1 LRKVG
6 LRANFFVFCVRKKS
20 QKTMKKRLARLL
32 EESIDS
38 CIEKEVLKKTDI
50 PFIEVELPREGSH
63 GDYASNIAM
72 VLASSQK
79 EAPRRIAERI
89 VENIN
94 DSDRILDKIEIAGP
108 GFINFFI
115 RSSVWPTLLED
126 VDTLEDRYGE
136 SNIGKGSKVQVEF
149 VSANPTGPL
158 HIGHARG
165 AVIGDTIANILQASG
180 FSVSREYYINDAGN
194 QMNMLG
200 ESVYYRYLE
209 LMGPDK
215 SGFPDNCYQGEYI
228 TELARE
234 IYAKFG
240 DRFRSD
246 KESSIAFLTE
256 YAADSIL
263 DGIKKDLETLGVT
276 FDRYFS
282 EKELYTNDSVANILQ
297 KLKKEGFIY
306 EEGGTLWFKTMDSG
320 DEKDRV
326 VVRENGEPT
335 YFAADIAYHRDKYS
349 RGFDKV
355 INVWGADHHGY
366 IPRMQAGI
374 QALGRKKE
382 DLEVVLVQLVNLLR
396 GGVPVPMSTRTGEF
410 VTTREV
416 TDEVG
421 KDGVRYNFL
430 MRRSNSHLDFDLEL
444 AKAQSSENPVYY
456 VQYAHARISS
466 IMRLAAEQGYRI
478 PDYDD
483 IKPDLLATPEE
494 HELAKLID
502 AFPEMVEGSAKT
514 LEPHRIPYYI
524 NDLASIFHSFYNK
537 HKVVSDNAELT
548 KARLFLIKTT
558 AIVIRNALRLL
569 GVSAPERM

>member
-1 LRKVG
+1 
-6 LRANFFVFCVRKKS
+6 
-20 QKTMKKRLARLL
+20 MKKRIARLL
-32 EESIDS
+32 EESVNS
-38 CIEKEVLKKTDI
+38 CIEKEVLKKTAI
-50 PFIEVELPREGSH
+50 PSIEVEPPREGSH

-72 VLASSQK
+72 VFASSQR
-79 EAPRRIAERI
+79 EAPRRIAEHI

-115 RSSVWPTLLED
+115 RSNVWPTLLEE
-126 VDTLEDRYGE
+126 VDTLGDRYGK
-136 SNIGKGSKVQVEF
+136 SNIGDGTRVQVEF

-209 LMGPDK
+209 LMGLDE
-215 SGFPDNCYQGEYI
+215 SGFPDNCYQGQYI

-234 IYAKFG
+234 IYDKLG
-240 DRFRSD
+240 DKFRSD
-246 KESSIAFLTE
+246 IKGAIPFMTE
-256 YAADSIL
+256 YAANSIL
-263 DGIKKDLETLGVT
+263 NGIKKDLETLGVT

-282 EKELYTNDSVANILQ
+282 EKELYINDGVAKILQ
-297 KLKKEGFIY
+297 KLRKEGFIY
-306 EEGGTLWFKTMDSG
+306 EEGGALWFKTIDFD

-335 YFAADIAYHRDKYS
+335 YFAADIAYHQDKYS
-349 RGFDKV
+349 RGFDKI

-466 IMRLAAEQGYRI
+466 IMRLAMEQGHRI
-478 PDYDD
+478 PAYDD
-483 IKPDLLATPEE
+483 IRPDLLATPEE

-502 AFPEMVEGSAKT
+502 TFPEIVEGSAKT

-524 NDLASIFHSFYNK
+524 NDLASKFHSFYNR
-537 HKVVSDNAELT
+537 HKVVSDNDELT
-548 KARLFLIKTT
+548 KSRLFLIKTT
-558 AIVIRNALRLL
+558 AIVIRNALKLL

>member
-1 LRKVG
+1 
-6 LRANFFVFCVRKKS
+6 
-20 QKTMKKRLARLL
+20 MKERLINLL
-32 EESIDS
+32 GKSIDS
-38 CIEKEVLKKTDI
+38 CVEKGLLKEAYI
-50 PFIEVELPREGSH
+50 PFIEVEFPREGSH

-72 VLASSQK
+72 VLASSQR
-79 EAPRRIAERI
+79 EAPRKIAERI
-89 VENIN
+89 VGNI
-94 DSDRILDKIEIAGP
+94 DDGDGLLDKVEIAGP

-115 RSSVWPTLLED
+115 KNNVWAVLLKE
-126 VDTLEDRYGE
+126 VDRYGDRYGE
-136 SNIGKGSKVQVEF
+136 SNIGNGVKVQVEF

-165 AVIGDTIANILQASG
+165 AVIGDVIANILKTSG

-209 LMGPDK
+209 LMGEDIV
-215 SGFPDNCYQGEYI
+215 FPGNCYQGSYI
-228 TELARE
+228 TELAQTIRE
-234 IYAKFG
+234 QFG

-246 KESSIAFLTE
+246 RETAIPFLTR
-256 YAADSIL
+256 YAADFIL
-263 DGIKKDLETLGVT
+263 EGIKEDLETLGVV

-282 EKELYTNDSVANILQ
+282 EKELYKDDGVSKILQ
-297 KLKKEGFIY
+297 DLQKDGFIY
-306 EEGGTLWFKTMDSG
+306 KEADAVWFKTTDFG

-326 VVRENGEPT
+326 VIRENGEPT
-335 YFAADIAYHRDKYS
+335 YFAADIAYHLNKYS

-366 IPRMQAGI
+366 IPRMQAAI

-382 DLEVVLVQLVNLLR
+382 DLEIVLVQLVNLLR
-396 GGVPVPMSTRTGEF
+396 NGIPVPMSTRAGEF
-410 VTTREV
+410 VTIREV
-416 TDEVG
+416 TEEVG
-421 KDGVRYNFL
+421 KDAARYNFL

-466 IMRLAAEQGYRI
+466 IMRLAAEQGY
-478 PDYDD
+478 PAPGYDE
-483 IKPDLLATPEE
+483 IRPDLLTTAEE
-494 HELAKLID
+494 CELIKLID
-502 AFPEMVEGSAKT
+502 TFREMVEGSAKS

-524 NDLASIFHSFYNK
+524 NDLASVFHSFYNK
-537 HKVVSDNAELT
+537 HKVISDNVELT
-548 KARLFLIKTT
+548 KARLFLIKSTGT
-558 AIVIRNALRLL
+558 VIKNALRLL

>member
-1 LRKVG
+1 
-6 LRANFFVFCVRKKS
+6 
-20 QKTMKKRLARLL
+20 MKKKLIELL
-32 EESIDS
+32 EKSINS
-38 CIEKEVLKKTDI
+38 CLKKGILKETTI

-72 VLASSQK
+72 VLASGQR

-89 VENIN
+89 VNNIN
-94 DSDRILDKIEIAGP
+94 DSDGILDKIEIAGP

-115 RSSVWPTLLED
+115 KSDAWAALLKE
-126 VDTLEDRYGE
+126 VDELGDRYGE

-165 AVIGDTIANILQASG
+165 AVIGDVIASILQASG

-209 LMGPDK
+209 LMGENV
-215 SGFPDNCYQGEYI
+215 SFPETCYQGGYI

-234 IYAKFG
+234 IHDKFG
-240 DRFRSD
+240 DTFRSD
-246 KESSIAFLTE
+246 KAGAIPFLTE
-256 YAADSIL
+256 YAAGSIL
-263 DGIKKDLETLGVT
+263 ERIKEDLETLGVI

-282 EKELYTNDSVANILQ
+282 EKELYRNDDVSKILQ
-297 KLKKEGFIY
+297 KLRKEGFIY
-306 EEGGTLWFKTMDSG
+306 EQEGALWFKTTDFD

-335 YFAADIAYHRDKYS
+335 YFAADIAYHLNKYS
-349 RGFDKV
+349 RGFDRV

-366 IPRMQAGI
+366 IPRMQACI

-382 DLEVVLVQLVNLLR
+382 DLGIVLVQLVNLMR
-396 GGVPVPMSTRTGEF
+396 GGVPVPMSTRAGEF
-410 VTTREV
+410 VTIREV

-421 KDGVRYNFL
+421 KDAARYNFL
-430 MRRSNSHLDFDLEL
+430 MRRSNSHLDFDLEV

-456 VQYAHARISS
+456 VQYAHARICS
-466 IMRLAAEQGYRI
+466 IMRNALEQGYRI
-478 PDYDD
+478 PVYGD
-483 IKPDLLATPEE
+483 IRLDLLTTDEE
-494 HELAKLID
+494 HELIKTID
-502 AFPEMVEGSAKT
+502 TFPEIVEGSAKA

-537 HKVVSDNAELT
+537 HKVVSDNTELT
-548 KARLFLIKTT
+548 KARLFLIKS
-558 AIVIRNALRLL
+558 AGIVIRNALNLL

>member
-1 LRKVG
+1 
-6 LRANFFVFCVRKKS
+6 
-20 QKTMKKRLARLL
+20 MKKKLIELLAK
-32 EESIDS
+32 SINA
-38 CIEKEVLKKTDI
+38 CLKKGTLKEADI
-50 PFIEVELPREGSH
+50 PSIEVELPREGAH

-72 VLASSQK
+72 VLASSQR

-89 VENIN
+89 VEGID
-94 DSDRILDKIEIAGP
+94 DSEGIVEKVEIAGP

-115 RSSVWPTLLED
+115 KSDAWAALLEE
-126 VDTLEDRYGE
+126 VDELGDRYGE
-136 SNIGKGSKVQVEF
+136 SDIGRGSRVQVEF

-165 AVIGDTIANILQASG
+165 AVIGDVIAAILQASG
-180 FSVSREYYINDAGN
+180 VSVSREYYINDAGN
-194 QMNMLG
+194 QMNTLG
-200 ESVYYRYLE
+200 ESVHYRYLE
-209 LMGPDK
+209 LLGENV
-215 SGFPDNCYQGEYI
+215 SFPDTCYQGGYI

-234 IYAKFG
+234 IQGTFG
-240 DRFRSD
+240 EKFRSD
-246 KESSIAFLTE
+246 REGAIPFLTE
-256 YAADSIL
+256 YAAGSIL
-263 DGIKKDLETLGVT
+263 EGIKEDLETLGVV

-282 EKELYTNDSVANILQ
+282 EKELHANDDVAKILQ
-297 KLKKEGFIY
+297 RLKEEDFIY
-306 EEGGTLWFKTMDSG
+306 EEGGTLWFRTTDFG

-335 YFAADIAYHRDKYS
+335 YFAGDIAYHLNKYE

-366 IPRMQAGI
+366 IPRMQACI

-396 GGVPVPMSTRTGEF
+396 GGVPVPMSTRAGEF
-410 VTTREV
+410 VTIREV

-421 KDGVRYNFL
+421 KDAARYNFL
-430 MRRSNSHLDFDLEL
+430 MRRSNSHLDFDLEI

-456 VQYAHARISS
+456 VQYAHARICS
-466 IMRLAAEQGYRI
+466 IMRNAVEQGYRI
-478 PDYDD
+478 PAYGD
-483 IKPDLLATPEE
+483 IRLDLLTTAEE
-494 HELAKLID
+494 RELIKIID
-502 AFPEMVEGSAKT
+502 TFPEIVEGSART

-524 NDLASIFHSFYNK
+524 NDLASVFHSFYNK

-548 KARLFLIKTT
+548 TARLFLIKNTG
-558 AIVIRNALRLL
+558 AVIRNALRLL

>member
-1 LRKVG
+1 
-6 LRANFFVFCVRKKS
+6 
-20 QKTMKKRLARLL
+20 MKKKLTRLL
-32 EESIDS
+32 EESINS
-38 CIEKEVLKKTDI
+38 CIKKELLKKTDI
-50 PFIEVELPREGSH
+50 PPIEVELPKEGSH

-72 VLASSQK
+72 VLASSQR
-79 EAPRRIAERI
+79 EAPRKIAERI
-89 VENIN
+89 VKNIN

-115 RSSVWPTLLED
+115 RSGIWSTLLEE
-126 VDTLEDRYGE
+126 VDTLGDNYGH
-136 SNIGKGSKVQVEF
+136 SDIGDGIRVQVEF

-165 AVIGDTIANILQASG
+165 AVIGDTVANILQASG
-180 FSVSREYYINDAGN
+180 YSVSREYYINDAGN
-194 QMNMLG
+194 QMNRLG
-200 ESVYYRYLE
+200 ESVYFRYLE
-209 LMGPDK
+209 LMGDDIV
-215 SGFPDNCYQGEYI
+215 FPEDCYQGEYI

-234 IYAKFG
+234 IYIKFG
-240 DRFRSD
+240 DKFRAD
-246 KESSIAFLTE
+246 KESSIGFLTK

-263 DGIKKDLETLGVT
+263 EGIKEDLEALGIT

-282 EKELYTNDSVANILQ
+282 ESELYVNDGVAKIIR
-297 KLKKEGFIY
+297 KLREEGFIY
-306 EEGGTLWFKTMDSG
+306 EAEGTLWFKTTDSG

-326 VVRENGEPT
+326 VVRGNGDPT
-335 YFAADIAYHRDKYS
+335 YFAADIAYHQNKYA
-349 RGFDKV
+349 RGFDKI

-382 DLEVVLVQLVNLLR
+382 DLEVILVQLVNLLR
-396 GGVPVPMSTRTGEF
+396 GGVPVPMSTRSGEF

-416 TDEVG
+416 TEEVG
-421 KDGVRYNFL
+421 KDAARYNFL

-466 IMRLAAEQGYRI
+466 IMRLAEEQGYRI
-478 PDYDD
+478 PVYND
-483 IKPDLLATPEE
+483 IRPELLVAPEE
-494 HELAKLID
+494 HDLAKMID
-502 AFPEMVEGSAKT
+502 AFPEMVEGSVKT

-537 HKVVSDNAELT
+537 HKVVSDDIEMT

>member
-1 LRKVG
+1 
-6 LRANFFVFCVRKKS
+6 
-20 QKTMKKRLARLL
+20 MKERLIKLI

-38 CIEKEVLKKTDI
+38 CLEKGILKKTDI
-50 PFIEVELPREGSH
+50 PSIEVEFPKEGAH
-63 GDYASNIAM
+63 GDYACNVAM
-72 VLASSQK
+72 ILASGQR

-94 DSDRILDKIEIAGP
+94 DSDRILEKIEIAGP

-115 RSSVWPTLLED
+115 KTNVWAILLKE
-126 VDTLEDRYGE
+126 VDTLGDQYGE
-136 SNIGKGSKVQVEF
+136 SNIGNGSRVQVEF

-158 HIGHARG
+158 HVGHARG
-165 AVIGDTIANILQASG
+165 AVIGDTVANILQASG

-209 LMGPDK
+209 LMGEDIL
-215 SGFPDNCYQGEYI
+215 FPDDCYQGRYI

-234 IYAKFG
+234 IHGKFG
-240 DRFRSD
+240 DKFRSD
-246 KESSIAFLTE
+246 KVGAIAFMTE
-256 YAADSIL
+256 YAANSIL
-263 DGIKKDLETLGVT
+263 DGIKEDLGTLGVT

-282 EKELYTNDSVANILQ
+282 EKELYKNDGVTRILQ
-297 KLKKEGFIY
+297 DLQRKGFVYKKENA
-306 EEGGTLWFKTMDSG
+306 LWFKTTDFG

-335 YFAADIAYHRDKYS
+335 YFAADIAYHRNKYS
-349 RGFDKV
+349 RGFDRV

-366 IPRMQAGI
+366 IPRMHAAVQV
-374 QALGRKKE
+374 LGRKKK

-396 GGVPVPMSTRTGEF
+396 GGIPVPMSTRAGEF
-410 VTTREV
+410 VTIREV
-416 TDEVG
+416 TNEVG
-421 KDGVRYNFL
+421 KDAARYNFL
-430 MRRSNSHLDFDLEL
+430 MRRANSHLDFDLEV

-466 IMRLAAEQGYRI
+466 IMRLATEQGYKT
-478 PDYDD
+478 PAYDE
-483 IKPDLLATPEE
+483 IKPNLLTAAEE
-494 HELAKLID
+494 GELIKMID
-502 AFPEMVEGSAKT
+502 TFPEMVEGSAKA

-524 NDLASIFHSFYNK
+524 NDLASVFHSFYNK
-537 HKVVSDNAELT
+537 HKVVSDDVELT
-548 KARLFLIKTT
+548 KARLFLIKSTGT
-558 AIVIRNALRLL
+558 VIRNALRLL

>member
-1 LRKVG
+1 
-6 LRANFFVFCVRKKS
+6 
-20 QKTMKKRLARLL
+20 MKKRLARLL
-32 EESIDS
+32 EESVNS
-38 CIEKEVLKKTDI
+38 CTEKKILKETEI
-50 PFIEVELPREGSH
+50 PFIEVEFPKEGSH

-72 VLASSQK
+72 VLASRQR

-115 RSSVWPTLLED
+115 RSNVWFTLLKE
-126 VDTLEDRYGE
+126 VDRLGDRYGK
-136 SNIGKGSKVQVEF
+136 SNIGNGTRIQVEF

-165 AVIGDTIANILQASG
+165 AVIGDTVANIMQASG

-194 QMNMLG
+194 QMNTLG
-200 ESVYYRYLE
+200 ESIYYRYLE
-209 LMGPDK
+209 LMGPNE
-215 SGFPDNCYQGEYI
+215 SGFPDNCYQGRYI
-228 TELARE
+228 IEFAHE
-234 IYAKFG
+234 IHDRFG

-246 KESSIAFLTE
+246 KESAIPFMTK

-263 DGIKKDLETLGVT
+263 DGIKEDLEALGVT

-282 EKELYTNDSVANILQ
+282 EKELYKDDGVNRILQ
-297 KLKKEGFIY
+297 DLQKKGFVY
-306 EEGGTLWFKTMDSG
+306 KEENTLWFKTTDFG

-335 YFAADIAYHRDKYS
+335 YFAADIAYHQNKYS

-374 QALGRKKE
+374 QSLGRKKE
-382 DLEVVLVQLVNLLR
+382 DLEIILVQLVNLLR
-396 GGVPVPMSTRTGEF
+396 GGVPVPMSTRAGEF
-410 VTTREV
+410 VTSREV

-421 KDGVRYNFL
+421 KDAVRYNFL

-444 AKAQSSENPVYY
+444 AKTQSSENPVYY

-466 IMRLAAEQGYRI
+466 IMRIAMEQGYRI
-478 PDYDD
+478 PAYDD

-514 LEPHRIPYYI
+514 LETHRIPYYI

-537 HKVVSDNAELT
+537 HKVVSDNTELT

>member
-1 LRKVG
+1 
-6 LRANFFVFCVRKKS
+6 
-20 QKTMKKRLARLL
+20 
-32 EESIDS
+32 
-38 CIEKEVLKKTDI
+38 
-50 PFIEVELPREGSH
+50 
-63 GDYASNIAM
+63 
-72 VLASSQK
+72 

-209 LMGPDK
+209 LMGLDE
-215 SGFPDNCYQGEYI
+215 SGFPDCYQGEYI

-246 KESSIAFLTE
+246 KEGSIAFLTE

>member
-1 LRKVG
+1 
-6 LRANFFVFCVRKKS
+6 
-20 QKTMKKRLARLL
+20 MKKRLARLL
-32 EESIDS
+32 EESINT
-38 CIEKEVLKKTDI
+38 CIEKELLKKTDI

-72 VLASSQK
+72 VFASSQK
-79 EAPRRIAERI
+79 EAPRKIAERI
-89 VENIN
+89 VENVH
-94 DSDRILDKIEIAGP
+94 DSGLLLDKIEIAGP

-115 RSSVWPTLLED
+115 KNGVWSTLLEE
-126 VDTLEDRYGE
+126 VDTLGDRYGN
-136 SNIGKGSKVQVEF
+136 SDIGKSSRVQVEF

-209 LMGPDK
+209 LTGEDIL
-215 SGFPDNCYQGEYI
+215 FPDDCYQGRYI
-228 TELARE
+228 TELAGE
-234 IYAKFG
+234 IYVKFG
-240 DRFRSD
+240 DKFRSA
-246 KESSIAFLTE
+246 KVEAVPFMTK

-263 DGIKKDLETLGVT
+263 EGIKNDLEILGVT

-282 EKELYTNDSVANILQ
+282 EKELYINDGVAKILQ
-297 KLKKEGFIY
+297 KLRGEGFIY
-306 EEGGTLWFKTMDSG
+306 EEDGTLWFKTENCG

-326 VVRENGEPT
+326 VVRGNGEPT
-335 YFAADIAYHRDKYS
+335 YFAADIAYHQDKYS

-382 DLEVVLVQLVNLLR
+382 DLEIVLVQLVNLLR
-396 GGVPVPMSTRTGEF
+396 DDVPVPMSTRAGEF

-421 KDGVRYNFL
+421 KDAARYNFL

-466 IMRLAAEQGYRI
+466 IMRIAMEQGHRV
-478 PDYDD
+478 PAYDD
-483 IKPDLLATPEE
+483 IKPDLLSTPEE

-502 AFPEMVEGSAKT
+502 AFPEIIEGSAKT

-524 NDLASIFHSFYNK
+524 NDLASTFHSFYNK

-558 AIVIRNALRLL
+558 ATVIRNALKLL